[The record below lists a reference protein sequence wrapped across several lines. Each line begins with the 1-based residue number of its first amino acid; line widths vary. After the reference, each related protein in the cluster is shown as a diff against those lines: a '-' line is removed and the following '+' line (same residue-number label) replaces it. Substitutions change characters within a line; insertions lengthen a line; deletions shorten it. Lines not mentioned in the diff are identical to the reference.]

1 MITEEMA
8 RKEAARCG
16 IEILKIM
23 EIYKDDVQFIVDLH
37 QMLYRYLEHTNK
49 LESTREAGANLPH
62 NLAYL
67 NKEEEE

>member
-1 MITEEMA
+1 
-8 RKEAARCG
+8 
-16 IEILKIM
+16 M

-62 NLAYL
+62 YLAYL